1 MPTNQL
7 NYGVNAKEVSLVTL
21 TNRYISNDKG
31 GSFGPDIT
39 IEQNV
44 MHIVKNIIHILKT
57 GTYNRSV

>member
-1 MPTNQL
+1 M
-7 NYGVNAKEVSLVTL
+7 YGVNAKEVSLVTL

-31 GSFGPDIT
+31 GSSGPDIT